1 MIALPLGM
9 ARAIVPYALCG
20 TAGEGTLAVMV
31 LVMVLVVADIGPG
44 CD

>member
-9 ARAIVPYALCG
+9 ARVVVPYALRG
-20 TAGEGTLAVMV
+20 IASERTLV
-31 LVMVLVVADIGPG
+31 VMVLVVTDIGPG